1 MLNSSVAIAGRPTVA
16 EIDLS
21 ALSANLRLIRKRI
34 GPGREILAVVKAD
47 AYGHGAVAVSK
58 RLREEGVERLGVATV
73 EEGAELR
80 EAGITAPIL
89 LLGGVFPEDLEGAV
103 AYDLTPVVYRSEIL
117 EPLSRVA
124 RHTGRRVPV
133 HVKVDTG
140 MGRVGVPAERAATF
154 IRQVVATEGIVL
166 EGLMT
171 HFAEADLADKSFA
184 SRQLALFES
193 LIRDLRKMGIAVP
206 RCHVANSAAILDFPS
221 AFFNCVRPGLL
232 LYGCFPSPPEGRR
245 GGDPEVQGVLSLKT
259 RILYIKEVPT
269 GTPISYGRTFITRR
283 PSRIATL
290 PIGYADGY
298 SRALSNRGE
307 VLIRGKRVPVVGR
320 VCMDLTMVDVTDA
333 LEAGSSD
340 EAVLIGRQGEARIA
354 AEEVAER
361 AGTIPYEILCGIG
374 RRVRRVYVEK

>member
-1 MLNSSVAIAGRPTVA
+1 MRSLSVALAGRPTVA

-47 AYGHGAVAVSK
+47 AYGHGAGAVSK
-58 RLREEGVERLGVATV
+58 QLMEEGVERLGVATV

-80 EAGITAPIL
+80 EAGITVPTL
-89 LLGGVFPEDLEGAV
+89 LLGGLFPEDLEGAV
-103 AYDLTPVVYRSEIL
+103 AYDLTPVVYHSEIL

-124 RHTGRRVPV
+124 RHTGKRVPV

-140 MGRVGVPAERAATF
+140 MGRVGVPAEQAVPF

-171 HFAEADLADKSFA
+171 HFADADLADKSFA

-193 LIRDLRKMGIAVP
+193 LIRDLRGSGIAVP
-206 RCHVANSAAILDFPS
+206 CCHVANSAAVLDFPP

-232 LYGCFPSPPEGRR
+232 LYGCLPFPRR
-245 GGDPEVQGVLSLKT
+245 DVGADPEVRGVLRLNT
-259 RILYIKEVPT
+259 RVLYVKEVPT

-333 LEAGSSD
+333 PEAGAGD
-340 EAVLIGRQGEARIA
+340 EAVLIGRQGEARIT

-374 RRVRRVYVEK
+374 RRVRRVYVG

>member
-1 MLNSSVAIAGRPTVA
+1 MPVNIHSPRTVAGRPTVA

-47 AYGHGAVAVSK
+47 AYGHGAGAVSR
-58 RLREEGVERLGVATV
+58 RLLEEGVERLGVATV

-80 EAGITAPIL
+80 DAGMTAPIL

-103 AYDLTPVVYRSEIL
+103 ACDLTPVVYSGEIL
-117 EPLSRVA
+117 QPLGRITSRMGKRA
-124 RHTGRRVPV
+124 PV

-140 MGRVGVPAERAATF
+140 MGRVGVPVAEAVPF

-171 HFAEADLADKSFA
+171 HFADADLADKSFA

-193 LIRDLRKMGIAVP
+193 LIRDLRGSGIAVP
-206 RCHVANSAAILDFPS
+206 CCHVANSAAVLDFPP

-232 LYGCFPSPPEGRR
+232 LYGCLPSPDLPA
-245 GGDPEVQGVLSLKT
+245 DPGVQGVLSLKT
-259 RILYIKEVPT
+259 RILYIKEVPA

-307 VLIRGKRVPVVGR
+307 VLIRGRRAPVVGR

-333 LEAGSSD
+333 PEAGSGD
-340 EAVLIGRQGEARIA
+340 EAVLIGRQGGARIT

-374 RRVRRVYVEK
+374 RRVRRVYVG